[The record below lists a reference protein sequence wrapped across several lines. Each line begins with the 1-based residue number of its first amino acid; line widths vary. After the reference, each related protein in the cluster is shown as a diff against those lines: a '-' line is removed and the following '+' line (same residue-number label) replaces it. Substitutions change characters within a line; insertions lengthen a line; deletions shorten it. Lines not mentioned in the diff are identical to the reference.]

1 MPRCCHS
8 MPVRQRGAGEP
19 GVGPRPQPAASPKLC
34 REPDGRRPPAA
45 PGGGRAGGARAGGA
59 QHRRACGPS
68 ACPLQ
73 RLPEG
78 APAPCTGPQKRC
90 RRRPQPAAGPKLCR
104 EPDGRRP
111 PAACGGGR
119 AGGARAGGVQ
129 HRRACGPV
137 ACPLQELSEGAAR
150 PMHGPAKTVPP
161 PTAACRKVEI
171 LQGAGRPQAAR
182 RRGRRAR
189 GRSPRRRCLRH
200 RRACGPSACPL
211 QELPRGRLPHTQ
223 AHKKRGALRLPRK
236 CDQILMP
243 SSAILSRSERKS
255 AKPFWVLAG
264 LRSSAAG
271 WKVPIIQTPFFSAH
285 SPCWRVTL

>member
-19 GVGPRPQPAASPKLC
+19 GGSRLRTAAGPKLC

-59 QHRRACGPS
+59 
-68 ACPLQ
+68 CPLQ

-78 APAPCTGPQKRC
+78 APAPCRSPQKRC
-90 RRRPQPAAGPKLCR
+90 RSRLRPAAGQKLCR

-111 PAACGGGR
+111 PAARGGGR
-119 AGGARAGGVQ
+119 AGGARAGG
-129 HRRACGPV
+129 ACGTAGP
-137 ACPLQELSEGAAR
+137 AAR
-150 PMHGPAKTVPP
+150 VPAP
-161 PTAACRKVEI
+161 CR
-171 LQGAGRPQAAR
+171 GF
-182 RRGRRAR
+182 
-189 GRSPRRRCLRH
+189 
-200 RRACGPSACPL
+200 
-211 QELPRGRLPHTQ
+211 PRGRLPL
-223 AHKKRGALRLPRK
+223 AEARKKRGALRLPRK

>member
-8 MPVRQRGAGEP
+8 MPVRQRGAEEP
-19 GVGPRPQPAASPKLC
+19 GGSRLRTAASPKLC

-59 QHRRACGPS
+59 CGTAGP
-68 ACPLQ
+68 AA
-73 RLPEG
+73 RV
-78 APAPCTGPQKRC
+78 PAPCRDFPRGCPPLAEARKNGAVPDRNLPQARNC
-90 RRRPQPAAGPKLCR
+90 AGSRTAAGRPPPPAAGAR
-104 EPDGRRP
+104 AEPAPAVRGTAG
-111 PAACGGGR
+111 PAAR
-119 AGGARAGGVQ
+119 V
-129 HRRACGPV
+129 
-137 ACPLQELSEGAAR
+137 
-150 PMHGPAKTVPP
+150 PAP
-161 PTAACRKVEI
+161 CR
-171 LQGAGRPQAAR
+171 GF
-182 RRGRRAR
+182 
-189 GRSPRRRCLRH
+189 
-200 RRACGPSACPL
+200 
-211 QELPRGRLPHTQ
+211 PRGRLPHTQ
-223 AHKKRGALRLPRK
+223 ARKKRGALRLPRK

>member
-8 MPVRQRGAGEP
+8 MPVRQRGAG
-19 GVGPRPQPAASPKLC
+19 S
-34 REPDGRRPPAA
+34 
-45 PGGGRAGGARAGGA
+45 
-59 QHRRACGPS
+59 RACGPS

-73 RLPEG
+73 ELPEG
-78 APAPCTGPQKRC
+78 APAPCRSPQKRC
-90 RRRPQPAAGPKLCR
+90 RSRPQPAAGPKLCR

-111 PAACGGGR
+111 PAAG
-119 AGGARAGGVQ
+119 
-129 HRRACGPV
+129 
-137 ACPLQELSEGAAR
+137 
-150 PMHGPAKTVPP
+150 
-161 PTAACRKVEI
+161 
-171 LQGAGRPQAAR
+171 
-182 RRGRRAR
+182 GRRAR
-189 GRSPRRRCLRH
+189 GRSPRRRCAAPPGLRPGCLPLAGII
-200 RRACGPSACPL
+200 RGGCPPL
-211 QELPRGRLPHTQ
+211 TEAR
-223 AHKKRGALRLPRK
+223 KKRGALRLPRK

>member
-1 MPRCCHS
+1 MHAPLLPFYAGSAKGCGLGSRCGE
-8 MPVRQRGAGEP
+8 GA
-19 GVGPRPQPAASPKLC
+19 
-34 REPDGRRPPAA
+34 GRRPPAA
-45 PGGGRAGGARAGGA
+45 P
-59 QHRRACGPS
+59 
-68 ACPLQ
+68 
-73 RLPEG
+73 
-78 APAPCTGPQKRC
+78 
-90 RRRPQPAAGPKLCR
+90 
-104 EPDGRRP
+104 
-111 PAACGGGR
+111 GGGR

-150 PMHGPAKTVPP
+150 PMHGPAKTVPQ
-161 PTAACRKVEI
+161 PTATCRKVEI

-182 RRGRRAR
+182 RPRRRAR
-189 GRSPRRRCLRH
+189 GRSPRRRCAAPPGLRPECLPLAGAS
-200 RRACGPSACPL
+200 RGGACPM
-211 QELPRGRLPHTQ
+211 QKP
-223 AHKKRGALRLPRK
+223 AKKRGALRLPRK
-236 CDQILMP
+236 CDQILMR